1 MLRDSLDAVRSVL
14 KEIRPE
20 LNIYV
25 NAVPE
30 DFVSPSFYV
39 YSEPVREE
47 RLTKRIMRGV
57 TVWHIHYFP
66 KQLPSDIVDSFD
78 QIEMSDLV
86 RRAFSSRNFLRSPK
100 GEIYTILGVDGGPE
114 EDRTHVQVS
123 LEGQWLAA
131 ANDPSPNPDL
141 MKEVHYKEELSQ

>member
-1 MLRDSLDAVRSVL
+1 MLRDSLDAVRSVM
-14 KEIRPE
+14 KEVRPE

-39 YSEPVREE
+39 YPEPVREE

-86 RRAFSSRNFLRSPK
+86 RRAFSSRNFLRSPTR
-100 GEIYTILGVDGGPE
+100 EVYTILSVVGGPE
-114 EDRTHVQVS
+114 EDRSHIQVS
-123 LEGQWLAA
+123 LEGQWLATTS
-131 ANDPSPNPDL
+131 DPSANPEL
-141 MKEVHYKEELSQ
+141 MKEVHYKEELSR